1 MSRVELLQEWF
12 LERPLSNFSEKLLL
26 KRQTALPGCTRE
38 DYLPTELQY
47 LNSESHPGGREPF
60 GNNENQAF
68 DLLLRLR
75 WLHKAPALCAEFS
88 NNIIPPI

>member
-26 KRQTALPGCTRE
+26 KRQTAPPGCTRE

-47 LNSESHPGGREPF
+47 LNSESHPGGREPLVIMKTRP
-60 GNNENQAF
+60 
-68 DLLLRLR
+68 LLGYSDSDGFIKLQLSVPSS
-75 WLHKAPALCAEFS
+75 LTT
-88 NNIIPPI
+88 

>member
-68 DLLLRLR
+68 ALLLRLR